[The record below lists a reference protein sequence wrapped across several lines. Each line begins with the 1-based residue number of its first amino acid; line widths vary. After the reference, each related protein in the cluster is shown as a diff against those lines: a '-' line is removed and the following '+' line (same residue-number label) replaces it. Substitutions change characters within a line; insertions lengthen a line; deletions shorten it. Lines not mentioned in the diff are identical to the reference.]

1 MRFLPFVLVFCIMC
15 ATAAVSEA
23 KPETFTDPRD
33 RRHYP
38 AVQVGPQVW
47 MARDLAFQSQRSWC
61 YEDKPERCEANGR
74 LYPWAVAIE
83 DYALSVR
90 CLKDE

>member
-1 MRFLPFVLVFCIMC
+1 
-15 ATAAVSEA
+15 
-23 KPETFTDPRD
+23 
-33 RRHYP
+33 
-38 AVQVGPQVW
+38 